1 MDWSGGLDVSGVI
14 DEVSSRVV
22 TPPRVA
28 GLPAPGS
35 RRGTDRG
42 QSSTILPCVCQ
53 KVREKKRPVTVPTP
67 LLSPLPE
74 AERGR
79 KTPNFRI
86 QEEEQDQVVPVLLPL
101 SASGRG
107 RGEGFCRSVP
117 KYRDRFRHPCL
128 TREK

>member
-14 DEVSSRVV
+14 DEVSSQVV
-22 TPPRVA
+22 TPPRIA

-53 KVREKKRPVTVPTP
+53 KLREKKRPVTVPTP

-74 AERGR
+74 AERGE
-79 KTPNFRI
+79 KDT
-86 QEEEQDQVVPVLLPL
+86 ELPDPGGRARSGCSP
-101 SASGRG
+101 SAPPLRFGEGARG
-107 RGEGFCRSVP
+107 RGSAA
-117 KYRDRFRHPCL
+117 
-128 TREK
+128 